1 MAEGGGDGGDSPMD
15 GHDDVDDGM
24 RRIQR
29 QHSYHEVSEQATVL
43 LRHFIID
50 RFERDSVQGAPR
62 LADLGSISPEQ
73 EEVWRRVGGT
83 LREIGDIL
91 DQDRELQRLINTVPT
106 DSPIE
111 KIIAVAQVIF
121 GDGEI
126 HWGRIIGLFYF
137 AYRMCVRAM
146 ENLLLQNFPS
156 WVNQLIKEIVR
167 FLVRRFADWIINRG
181 GWTAIKEYFG
191 SSTRV
196 VGTLFLL
203 SILTLGFGVYKLNK
217 GS

>member
-1 MAEGGGDGGDSPMD
+1 MAEGGGGDGDSPMD
-15 GHDDVDDGM
+15 GHDEVDDGA
-24 RRIQR
+24 RRFR
-29 QHSYHEVSEQATVL
+29 TQHSYHEVSEQATVL
-43 LRHFIID
+43 LRHFIVD
-50 RFERDSVQGAPR
+50 RFERDSVPGAPR
-62 LADLGSISPEQ
+62 LEDLGQATPEQ
-73 EEVWRRVGGT
+73 EEVWRRVGTT

-91 DQDRELQRLINTVPT
+91 DQDRELQRWINSLPT

-137 AYRMCVRAM
+137 AYRISVRAM
-146 ENLLLQNFPS
+146 ESLLLQNFPG
-156 WVNQLIKEIVR
+156 WVNQLIKEIVQ

-191 SSTRV
+191 SSNRV
-196 VGTLFLL
+196 FRTIMIL
-203 SILTLGFGVYKLNK
+203 SLLTLGYGIYKLNK
-217 GS
+217 E